1 MKMICV
7 GKNNVQECEDL
18 IDIRII
24 CNKLNLSEKIINDAI
39 SVLSKFNGYY
49 YSYPSWL
56 SNNENSRN
64 SLMNVKY
71 IPSVCVLLSCA
82 LNNYI
87 VSILDVSEI
96 QFPKLC
102 PRLLT
107 KNYLIARKRFKLT
120 QIQISKEQMVQY
132 LLYMWDLPTD
142 AYNNAIKL
150 VEENKLNIYDE
161 YLLASVAVWT
171 VTARKRKRLRLEN
184 ISRFVNY
191 PIYKIMQL
199 CKELRKK

>member
-1 MKMICV
+1 MICE
-7 GKNNVQECEDL
+7 GKNDVKECEDL
-18 IDIRII
+18 INIRII
-24 CNKLNLSEKIINDAI
+24 CNKLNLSEKIINDTI
-39 SVLSKFNGYY
+39 PLLSEFDH
-49 YSYPSWL
+49 YSYSFPFWI
-56 SNNENSRN
+56 EYKGEKN
-64 SLMNVKY
+64 SLMNINY

-82 LNNYI
+82 LNNYM
-87 VSILDVSEI
+87 VSILDVSVI
-96 QFPKLC
+96 PYPKLC

-132 LLYMWDLPTD
+132 LLYMWDFPAD

-171 VTARKRKRLRLEN
+171 VTARKRKGLRLEN